1 MTDPNLLPE
10 SFKKN
15 MQELLGH
22 EYEDF
27 LASYQQPT
35 RRGLRFNLLK
45 TQAFDELVL
54 DLGIDQAPIPWCAQ
68 GYQYRSTIR
77 PAKSPHYNA
86 GMFYIQ
92 EPSAMSP
99 AAILRPTSG
108 QRVLDLCAAPGG
120 KSVQLAGYMQ
130 REGLLVSNDAS
141 PSRSRALTKNL
152 EMAGVTNAI
161 VLTEMPHRLAAKFE
175 AFFDAILVDA
185 PCSGEGMFR
194 RDEDA
199 VKAYTSNKPEA
210 CAAIQQEILHH
221 AASMLKPGGRMVYS
235 TCTFNTLEN
244 EGTIAAFLASHPDFE
259 LLPIDHAG
267 LGLSAGFGIDNNA
280 ELTKTARIWPHKAPG
295 EGHFIAL
302 MAKMGEAT
310 EAKNSRDKKTKGA
323 RPPEE
328 FLDFCRECLT
338 SDITT
343 GGVLYRMGTD
353 KSAPN
358 RLYLQPLAIDLSGL
372 RVARSGL
379 LLGEC
384 VKGRFVPSQAL
395 AMGLERSQVRYSVD
409 IDGHDAMRYLK
420 GESMEV
426 PTSFPVSKGKPWV
439 LVCYKGQPLGW
450 ARLVQGR
457 LKNHLPTSWVT

>member
-1 MTDPNLLPE
+1 
-10 SFKKN
+10 

-27 LASYQQPT
+27 LASYQELT

-45 TQAFDELVL
+45 TQVFDELVSG
-54 DLGIDQAPIPWCAQ
+54 LGIDHAPIPWCAQ
-68 GYQYRSTIR
+68 GYQYPAQIR

-99 AAILRPTSG
+99 AAILRPTPG

-130 REGLLVSNDAS
+130 GKGLLVSNDAS
-141 PSRSRALTKNL
+141 PTRSRALTKNL
-152 EMAGVTNAI
+152 EMAGVTNATI
-161 VLTEMPHRLAAKFE
+161 LTEMPHRLAARFE

-199 VKAYTSNKPEA
+199 IKAYTSNKPEA

-221 AASMLKPGGRMVYS
+221 GASMLKPGGRMVYS

-244 EGTIAAFLASHPDFE
+244 EGTIAAFLASHPDFR

-267 LGLSAGFGIDNNA
+267 LGLSSGFDINNNA
-280 ELTKTARIWPHKAPG
+280 EFTKTARIWPHKAPG

-302 MAKMGEAT
+302 MAKTGET
-310 EAKNSRDKKTKGA
+310 TDLQNNRDKKTKGA
-323 RPPEE
+323 KPPEE
-328 FLDFCRECLT
+328 FLDFCRENLT
-338 SDITT
+338 VEITT
-343 GGVLYRMGTD
+343 WGILSRIGTD
-353 KSAPN
+353 KSAPI
-358 RLYLQPLAIDLSGL
+358 RLYMQPVAIDLNGL

-384 VKGRFVPSQAL
+384 TKGRFAPSQAL
-395 AMGLERSQVRYSVD
+395 AMGLKPSQVRHSVD
-409 IDGHDAMRYLK
+409 LDGHDATRYLK
-420 GESMEV
+420 GESLEL
-426 PTSFPVSKGKPWV
+426 PANFPASTGKPWV

-457 LKNHLPTSWVT
+457 LKNHLPNSWVA